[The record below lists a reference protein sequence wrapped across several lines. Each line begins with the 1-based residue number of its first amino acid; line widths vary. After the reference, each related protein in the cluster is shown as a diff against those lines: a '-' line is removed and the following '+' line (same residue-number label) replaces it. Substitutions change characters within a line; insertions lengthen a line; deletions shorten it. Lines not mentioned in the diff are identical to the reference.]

1 MSALRKIDPEQ
12 MLAAEVMGFT
22 HDPLGFVLYAY
33 PWGVK
38 GTPLENEAGP
48 REWQAAVLNDI
59 GAGLRAGMETDEAI
73 RIAVASGHG
82 IGKSALIAWIAH
94 WGLSTCIDTKI
105 TLTANTEPQLR
116 TKTWPEISKWF
127 SMLICKHWFKLTQTA
142 IFSLRAGHDET
153 WRMDRV
159 TWSEH
164 NTDPFAGLHN
174 KSRRIVLLFD
184 EASAIADG
192 VWEVA
197 EGALTDEQTEII
209 WIAFGNPTKNTGRFK
224 ECFGKFG
231 HRWIG
236 RQIDSRTVP
245 GTNAK
250 LHKQWLEDWG
260 EDTDFFRV
268 RVRGLFPKASADQFI
283 SEGLVGE
290 ARRRTAEGYRDQPR
304 ILGVD
309 VARFGDDISVLL
321 ERQGQRVTI
330 LATYSGLDT
339 MQLAA
344 RVYEQMDREKYDAV
358 FIDGVGVGGGV
369 VDRLR
374 QLNRE
379 VFDVNFGSK
388 ANDDAKFMNKRA
400 EAYSDTR
407 DWLKA
412 GGCLPD
418 DQALADELS
427 APEYYFDKYNRL
439 ALESKDDMKARLGKV
454 SAEGGGSPDKADALA
469 LTFAERVVK
478 GKNIVDDKM
487 RAKLRGYAR

>member
-1 MSALRKIDPEQ
+1 MSALRKPDGEM
-12 MLAAEVMGFT
+12 MLADEVMGFT
-22 HDPLGFVLYAY
+22 HDPLGFVLYAF

-38 GTPLENEAGP
+38 GTPLEHETGP
-48 REWQAAVLNDI
+48 REWQVRTLEKIAE
-59 GAGLRAGMETDEAI
+59 GLRAGLTTDEAI

-82 IGKSALIAWIAH
+82 VGKSAEIAWIAL

-127 SMLICKHWFKLTQTA
+127 DMLICKHWFKKTQTA
-142 IFSLRAGHDET
+142 IFSTRVGHDET
-153 WRMDRV
+153 WRLDRV

-174 KSRRIVLLFD
+174 KGRRIILLFD

-197 EGALTDEQTEII
+197 EGALTDEKTEII

-224 ECFGKFG
+224 ECFGRFA
-231 HRWIG
+231 HRWFGI
-236 RQIDSRTVP
+236 QIDSRTVP

-250 LHKQWLEDWG
+250 LHKQWAEDWG
-260 EDTDFFRV
+260 EDSDFFRV
-268 RVRGLFPKASADQFI
+268 RVRGMFPKASADQFI
-283 SEGLVGE
+283 AESLVAE
-290 ARRRTAEGYRDQPR
+290 ARRRQPEGFHAQPR

-309 VARFGDDISVLL
+309 VARFGDDRSVLL
-321 ERQGQRVTI
+321 ERQGQRVEI
-330 LATYSGLDT
+330 IATYRGLDT

-344 RVYEQMDREKYDAV
+344 RVSEQMDRAKYDAV

-379 VFDVNFGSK
+379 VVDVNFGAS
-388 ANDDAKFMNKRA
+388 ANDEAKYRNKRA
-400 EAYSDTR
+400 EAYSDVR

-427 APEYYFDKYNRL
+427 APEYYFDNQNRL
-439 ALESKDDMKARLGKV
+439 VLESKDDMKLRLGKL
-454 SAEGGGSPDKADALA
+454 SDEGGASPDKADALA
-469 LTFAERVVK
+469 LTFSERVVIK
-478 GKNIVDDKM
+478 KNAVSDDW
-487 RAKLRGYAR
+487 RRKLRAAVR